1 MVRPTPTGLRCA
13 IYTRKSSEEG
23 LDQAFNSLHAQ
34 REACEAYVTSQRH
47 QGWQLIETAYDDGG
61 LSGGT
66 IARPALQRLLAEI
79 EGRRIDIVL
88 VYKVDRLTRS
98 LADFA
103 RIIETFDAHGV
114 SFVSVTQQFNT
125 TTSMGRLTLNMLLSF
140 AQFEREVT
148 GERIRDKIAASRA
161 RGLWMGG
168 HVPLGYNLQA
178 RCLVA
183 NPDEAA
189 IVRLIF
195 ARYVELGSVA
205 SLKAELDARGVVSR
219 ARIST
224 TGKSFG
230 GKPFSRGAL
239 YRLLANRVYI
249 GQAVH
254 KGRAHPGA
262 HAAIVERALFE
273 AAQTTLSANRIT
285 RTNGYQADERSLLGG
300 LLVDAQGERMSPSH
314 AVKNGKRYRYYV
326 SQTLLQGGG
335 RLRGH
340 VTRIPAH
347 EIEAL
352 VVTELQALLLD
363 PGALLDLLADETPD
377 VAELHALLATAADLA
392 QRWSTLAPA
401 ALWGFVRAI
410 TKRVVVR
417 TDHVDI
423 VLSPDRLG
431 AALRTNLV
439 SADWPD
445 LNSQAC
451 RAEATLTVDARLK
464 RCGGETKL
472 IVPAGASN
480 TTPARP
486 NPTLLKALA
495 RAHSWVARLLC
506 GQASS
511 IQAIAQAESLS
522 GRYVARIIPLAF
534 VAPDITEAILEGSH
548 PQDLTLAKLCQRLP
562 LAWPEQCR
570 TLGFAAALEH
580 QRVAPIARPRPARHC
595 HRVHLTTGNQQ

>member
-1 MVRPTPTGLRCA
+1 MVRPAPTGLRCA

-34 REACEAYVTSQRH
+34 REACAAYVTSQRH

-66 IARPALQRLLAEI
+66 MARPALQRLLAEI
-79 EGRRIDIVL
+79 AGRRIDIVL

-114 SFVSVTQQFNT
+114 SFVSVTQQFNS

-168 HVPLGYNLQA
+168 HVPLGYDVEA

-189 IVRLIF
+189 TVRLIF

-205 SLKAELDARGVVSR
+205 SLKAELDARGIVSK
-219 ARIST
+219 ARISA

-230 GKPFSRGAL
+230 GKFFSRGAL
-239 YRLLANRVYI
+239 YRLLANRTYI

-273 AAQTTLSANRIT
+273 AAQATLSTNRIT
-285 RTNGYQADERSLLGG
+285 RTNGYQADEPSLLGG

-314 AVKNGKRYRYYV
+314 AVKNRKRYRYYV
-326 SQTLLQGGG
+326 SQAVLQGGD
-335 RLRGH
+335 RVRGH
-340 VTRIPAH
+340 LTRIPAH
-347 EIEAL
+347 EIEGF
-352 VVTELQALLLD
+352 VVHELQALLLD
-363 PGALLDLLADETPD
+363 PGTLLDVLADETPD
-377 VAELHALLATAADLA
+377 LAELHALLETAADLA
-392 QRWSTLAPA
+392 QRWPTLAPA
-401 ALWGFVRAI
+401 TVRGFVRAI
-410 TKRVVVR
+410 TTRVTVH

-423 VLSPDRLG
+423 VLSPDRLRT
-431 AALRTNLV
+431 ALRTGPA
-439 SADWPD
+439 SADPPD
-445 LNSQAC
+445 LNQPC
-451 RAEATLTVDARLK
+451 HAEITLTVDARLK

-472 IVPAGASN
+472 IVPARTAD
-480 TTPARP
+480 TTSPRP
-486 NPTLLKALA
+486 NPTLVKALA
-495 RAHSWVARLLC
+495 RAHSWAARLLS

-511 IQAIAQAESLS
+511 IAAIAQAERLTE
-522 GRYVARIIPLAF
+522 RYVARIILLAF
-534 VAPDITEAILEGSH
+534 LAPDITAAILEGAQ
-548 PQDLTLAKLCQRLP
+548 PQDITLAKLCQRLP
-562 LAWPEQCR
+562 LAWPEQHR
-570 TLGFAAALEH
+570 TLGFDAGLDHDGA
-580 QRVAPIARPRPARHC
+580 APIARPRPARHGA
-595 HRVHLTTGNQQ
+595 RVHLATGNHQ